1 MIDENIRYNT
11 GVCLPFFLKS
21 YSSEGT
27 LYLSRE
33 QGSLETHSSFQELP
47 NFKALCSIDNE
58 KETHSKIKDDTYNNI
73 VSLLSIAE
81 RNIENHQCYSKLLE
95 CFYMVNEF
103 TSNKFNNKEESLKA
117 LELQSII
124 LEKMIECIKKEIVK

>member
-11 GVCLPFFLKS
+11 GVFLPFFLKS
-21 YSSEGT
+21 YSSDGT

-47 NFKALCSIDNE
+47 NIKTLCSIDKE
-58 KETHSKIKDDTYNNI
+58 KETHSRIKDDTYNYI
-73 VSLLSIAE
+73 VSLLSMAE
-81 RNIENHQCYSKLLE
+81 RNIENQQCYSKLLE
-95 CFYMVNEF
+95 CFYMVNKL
-103 TSNKFNNKEESLKA
+103 TSNKKNNKEESIKA

>member
-11 GVCLPFFLKS
+11 GVFLPFFLKS
-21 YSSEGT
+21 YSSDGT

-47 NFKALCSIDNE
+47 NFKTLCSIDKE
-58 KETHSKIKDDTYNNI
+58 KETHSRIKDDTYNYI
-73 VSLLSIAE
+73 VSLLSMAE
-81 RNIENHQCYSKLLE
+81 RNIENQQCYSKLLE
-95 CFYMVNEF
+95 SFFMVNEL
-103 TSNKFNNKEESLKA
+103 TSNKKNNKEESIKA